1 MEFELKVL
9 REQGIAVDLEDFD
22 DDEEEEI
29 LQ

>member
-22 DDEEEEI
+22 DYEEEDI